1 MTLLDIILI
10 IILLLFTAT
19 GFRLG
24 ALHAVGAIVGF
35 VVGLNVANTYYQ
47 EVTAKLS
54 FLSFG
59 HELVLSM
66 AVYVLLVIIT
76 ARAIG
81 LVFWLIDKL
90 IGVVPFLGTF
100 NMVIGAFAGA
110 AEGVMVVGL
119 VLTLLLRFPYIS
131 VVTEEVSKS
140 QVAPTL
146 VNTFSVMA
154 SFLPEQFKNLDS
166 IDLEAWNK
174 VKTMA
179 GERWKQYQDLRGS
192 EGAQKLQE
200 LKHILP

>member
-1 MTLLDIILI
+1 MTLLDIILA

-19 GFRLG
+19 GFRVG
-24 ALHAVGAIVGF
+24 ALHALGAVIGF
-35 VVGLNVANTYYQ
+35 FAGLTVADTYYEPVVQ
-47 EVTAKLS
+47 KLQ

-59 HELVLSM
+59 HDLVLSM
-66 AVYVLLVIIT
+66 VVYIFFVIIVS
-76 ARAIG
+76 RAIG

-90 IGVVPFLGTF
+90 IGMLPLIGTF

-110 AEGVMVVGL
+110 AEGAMVLGL

-140 QVAPTL
+140 TISPPL
-146 VNTFSVMA
+146 IKSFSVMV
-154 SFLPEQFKNLDS
+154 SLLPEKFQNLDM
-166 IDLEAWNK
+166 IDLEQWNR

-179 GERWKQYQDLRGS
+179 GQRWQQFQNLHGS

-200 LKHILP
+200 LKHELP